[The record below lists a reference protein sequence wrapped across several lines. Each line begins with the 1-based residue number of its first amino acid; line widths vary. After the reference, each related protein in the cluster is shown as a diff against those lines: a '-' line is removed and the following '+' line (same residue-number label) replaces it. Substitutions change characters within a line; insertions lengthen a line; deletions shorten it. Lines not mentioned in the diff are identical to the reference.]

1 MNMLHSF
8 SFAQIP
14 TASFTSN
21 KSIGCAPLMVNF
33 TNNSTNFNNCMWY
46 FGNTNTSATN
56 NPTTVY
62 TTPGVYTITLVVFDN
77 SGQNDSITQ
86 TITVVDNPIA
96 NFSVSQTTGC
106 ALDNSFQ
113 FTNNSANAVSYTWD
127 FGDGTSSNDTSP
139 THTYLNP
146 GSYNV
151 KLIATSN
158 YGCQDI
164 EIKNSL
170 ITIFAKPN
178 IQFTSNT
185 TSTCDVNTTF
195 NFTDNT
201 VGATTWNWNL
211 GDGTTSSNQNLSHQY
226 NAIGNYNVTLIVTN
240 NNGCSDTL
248 SQSNFVHIGNT
259 LIPSF
264 TTSNTTG
271 CAPSSIHFNSTT
283 LNATTWAWDFGDG
296 STSALKSPNHTY
308 ANPGQYTITLT
319 VTTISGCNGT
329 IVKNQFINLDSK
341 PTPAF
346 SLVQDTGCAPFTIQT
361 INNSVGANS
370 YLWSF
375 GNTTSTLNSP
385 TKTYSSGGSYSISLV
400 AISQNGCSDSIKMTS
415 AVKVYDPDAQ
425 FQASPKIGCPG
436 MTVQFNNTT
445 TQNNIVNYLWLFGDG
460 TSSTL
465 QNPTHTYNSIGVYP
479 ITLIVTNTFGCVD
492 TTIKL
497 NYITIVDPTTNY
509 TLPDTIKIC
518 LGDPHTFND
527 PTSSSNS
534 WNWDF
539 GDGNTSNTQNAT
551 NLYLNAGVYIVSLTT
566 AMPGGCTQTF
576 NPFAIVE
583 VIPYIKKPIGATVL
597 NSCKPYK
604 VQFNCTTP
612 FVVSYNWDFGDGTG
626 STIADPIHTYT
637 NSGQYNISLTLTIG
651 SGCITNLDTTITL
664 GHLNT
669 ASANTYDECINNQ
682 LQFSIS
688 NSSDFVSC
696 VWHFG
701 DGATSNNF
709 STTHAY
715 NVVGSY
721 NAFIITTDY
730 TNCID
735 TFYLP
740 QNINV
745 NNSSA
750 DFDVTNPII
759 CLGNSITFNNLS
771 LYGYSYF
778 WDFGDG
784 TTSTDTIPTHTYLQA
799 GVYTVTLKVFNGG
812 CIKTKTAINYIT
824 VDDPQSNF
832 TYTTNG
838 ICMPVTVTFTPQTPT
853 AVTWLWE
860 FGNNDTSILS
870 NPVYTYSNAPND
882 SIKLTIID
890 NYGCSKVVKKKK
902 ISYYE
907 ASAIANNTNGCAPL
921 QVQFTDTSNG
931 AISWNW
937 FFGDGSS
944 STQKNPVHT
953 YNGGLFDV
961 TLIATFP
968 SGCVD
973 TAYYPGLINSKKPTS
988 DFYSPTI
995 AGCSP
1000 TQISFTNTST
1010 DATDFEWS
1018 FGDGGSSTNVNPS
1031 HIYNIPGYYTISLI
1045 TKSDI
1050 GCVDTMV
1057 KPQYIFIPGTYTKF
1071 NIPITS
1077 GCQNTSI
1084 GFIDSSINASTYNW
1098 NFGDGYTSTMSN
1110 PNHIYQDTGSFM
1122 VTLITSDT
1130 LGCSSSYTFPTAVRI
1145 FQIPVAGATVSNFI
1159 GCSNFTTN
1167 FINQSQFASQYLW
1180 TFGDGSGSSSFDTSH
1195 TYYGGG
1201 NYYPRLIAITN
1212 HGCRDT
1218 FDFTNPVTVLQTP
1231 TAAITTSDTVACSR
1245 VGITLS
1251 SISSDTINASYIWNL
1266 GNGTFSNNLQTNTI
1280 YNLPGFYYP
1289 NLIVVNSNGC
1299 SDTTTNTIHILES
1312 PTANGVASS
1321 YQGCNPLTINFNNLS
1336 TGANAYLWN
1345 FGNSDSSNLTNPNYI
1360 YTQDGIYTTQL
1371 IAYNSLGCTDTF
1383 NLNSISVLK
1392 SPSANFYSSD
1402 TLGCKNSPVN
1412 FTNTSTNL
1420 LSPSFNWNLAN
1431 NISNQ
1436 FQPSTSYSFSGNYSI
1451 MLVVTNSNGCSD
1463 SILKPDYI
1471 NIADSLP
1478 PDEDPIM
1485 SVSVLSDNQVSI
1497 TWRNSFATDLKK
1509 YKVFRLNA
1517 ITGNYDLIYTDNNAK
1532 QYSNQNYTTYIDTGL
1547 ITKLNTYT
1555 YKVQT
1560 IDYCENTIDLD
1571 LLHAA
1576 TTINIT
1582 AQTANQNIYIHW
1594 TPYLGCNLNKY
1605 ELYRTEKPNGS
1616 PILIATL
1623 DNSILSYLD
1632 TGLYCPYEY
1641 SYLVKATDLCSSTF
1655 YSNSDTSNATPINI
1669 LENQHVDVIRS
1680 TVIDNKMVLTEWST
1694 PVLNPERVSSYEIYR
1709 STDNIAFSLIASV
1722 PAGINFYNDYDA
1734 DVNAKEY
1741 YYRILVKND
1750 CSLLGTNSNLGTSIY
1765 LQGELIDRTTYLN
1778 WSHYKEWTPG
1788 VDKYEI
1794 QYLNSEGQWEVIKV
1808 IDGNIISTSFD
1819 E

>member
-1 MNMLHSF
+1 MLHSF
-8 SFAQIP
+8 SFAQNP

-33 TNNSTNFNNCMWY
+33 TNNSSNFNTCMWY
-46 FGNTNTSATN
+46 FGNTNTSAAN

-62 TTPGVYTITLVVFDN
+62 TTPGLYTVNLVVFGSN
-77 SGQNDSITQ
+77 GQIDSTTQ

-113 FTNNSANAVSYTWD
+113 FTNTSTNTVSYIWD
-127 FGDGTSSNDTSP
+127 FGDGTSSVDPNPS
-139 THTYLNP
+139 HTYINA
-146 GSYNV
+146 GTFNV
-151 KLIATSN
+151 KLIATST
-158 YGCQDI
+158 YGCQAI

-170 ITIFAKPN
+170 LTIYAKP
-178 IQFTSNT
+178 IVQFTSNS
-185 TSTCDVNTTF
+185 TSTCDVNSTF

-201 VGATTWNWNL
+201 TGSNSWSWTFGDGATSTL
-211 GDGTTSSNQNLSHQY
+211 QNPSHQY
-226 NAIGNYNVTLIVTN
+226 SSTGNFNVTLIAGN
-240 NNGCSDTL
+240 SNGCYDTT
-248 SQSNFVHIGNT
+248 SQSNFIHIGNT
-259 LIPSF
+259 LVPSF
-264 TTSNTTG
+264 TSSDTNG
-271 CAPSSIHFNSTT
+271 CAPSSIHFN
-283 LNATTWAWDFGDG
+283 ATTANANSWVWDFGDG
-296 STSALKSPNHTY
+296 TTSTLKSPNHTY
-308 ANPGQYTITLT
+308 NNPGQYTITLT
-319 VTTISGCNGT
+319 VTTNSGCNGS
-329 IVKNQFINLDSK
+329 IIKNQYIKIDSK
-341 PTPAF
+341 PIPAF

-361 INNSVGANS
+361 INNSIGASS

-415 AVKVYDPDAQ
+415 AVKVYDPEAQ
-425 FQASPKIGCPG
+425 FQATPKAGCPG

-445 TQNNIVNYLWLFGDG
+445 TQINIVNYLWLFGDG

-465 QNPTHTYNSIGVYP
+465 QNPTHTFNSIGIYP

-551 NLYLNAGVYIVSLTT
+551 NLYLNAGVYIVSLMT

-583 VIPYIKKPIGATVL
+583 VVPYVKKPIDFTLMG
-597 NSCKPYK
+597 NCKPYV

-612 FVVSYNWDFGDGTG
+612 NVISYNWSFGDGTY
-626 STIADPIHTYT
+626 SSVANPLHTFDSAGAYT
-637 NSGQYNISLTLTIG
+637 VNLTLTIG
-651 SGCITNLDTTITL
+651 SGCITEMDTIVTV

-669 ASANTYDECINNQ
+669 ASASSYNECINNAI
-682 LQFSIS
+682 QFAITD
-688 NSSDFVSC
+688 SSEFVSC

-701 DGATSNNF
+701 DGSTSNNF

-715 NVVGSY
+715 TAVGSY

-740 QNINV
+740 KEVNV
-745 NNSSA
+745 TNSSA
-750 DFDVTNPII
+750 DFNVSNPVV
-759 CLGNSITFNNLS
+759 CLGGSISFNNLS
-771 LYGYSYF
+771 LYGNSYL
-778 WDFGDG
+778 WEFGDG
-784 TTSTDTIPTHTYLQA
+784 TTSTDTFPSHTYTQA
-799 GVYTVTLKVFNGG
+799 GLYTVILKVFNGG
-812 CIKTKTAINYIT
+812 CIRTKTAINYINI
-824 VDDPQSNF
+824 VDPQANF
-832 TYTTNG
+832 SFVTNG
-838 ICMPVTVTFTPQTPT
+838 MCMPISVTFTPQTPT

-860 FGNNDTSILS
+860 FGNNDTSSLS
-870 NPVYTYSNAPND
+870 NPVYTYYNAPND
-882 SIKLTIID
+882 SIKLTITD

-902 ISYYE
+902 ISYYK

-921 QVQFTDTSNG
+921 QIQFTDASNG

-937 FFGDGSS
+937 FFGDGST
-944 STQKNPVHT
+944 STQKNPIHT

-968 SGCVD
+968 SGCID
-973 TAYYPGLINSKKPTS
+973 TAFYPGLINSQKPTS

-1000 TQISFTNTST
+1000 TQINFTNTST

-1018 FGDGGSSTNVNPS
+1018 FGDGVSSTSINPS

-1045 TKSDI
+1045 TRSDI

-1084 GFIDSSINASTYNW
+1084 GFVDSSINASIYNW
-1098 NFGDGYTSTMSN
+1098 NFGDGYTSTTTN
-1110 PNHIYQDTGSFM
+1110 PNHIYQDTGSFT
-1122 VTLITSDT
+1122 VTLITYDT
-1130 LGCSSSYTFPTAVRI
+1130 LGCSSSYSFPTPVRI
-1145 FQIPVAGATVSNFI
+1145 YQIPVAAATTSNYT
-1159 GCSNFTTN
+1159 GCSNFTTS
-1167 FINQSQFASQYLW
+1167 FINQSQFASQYIW
-1180 TFGDGSGSSSFDTSH
+1180 SFGDGATSTATDTSH
-1195 TYYGGG
+1195 TYNIGG
-1201 NYYPRLIAITN
+1201 NFYPELIAITN
-1212 HGCRDT
+1212 RGCRDT
-1218 FDFTNPVTVLQTP
+1218 FNFSTPVNVLQTP
-1231 TAAITTSDTVACSR
+1231 TASMTLSDTLACNPA
-1245 VGITLS
+1245 GITLTTN
-1251 SISSDTINASYIWNL
+1251 SSDTINATYYWTF
-1266 GNGTFSNNLQTNTI
+1266 GNGSNSNSINPSTS
-1280 YNLPGFYYP
+1280 YNNPGYYYP
-1289 NLIVVNSNGC
+1289 NLIVTNANGC
-1299 SDTTTNTIHILES
+1299 ADTTSTTIHILES
-1312 PTANGVASS
+1312 PIANGTASS
-1321 YQGCNPLTINFNNLS
+1321 YQGCNPLTINFSNIS
-1336 TGANAYLWN
+1336 TNAVDYLWN
-1345 FGNSDSSNLTNPNYI
+1345 FGNTDTSQLENPNYTYLQAGVYSPQI
-1360 YTQDGIYTTQL
+1360 
-1371 IAYNSLGCTDTF
+1371 IAYNNLGCSDTF
-1383 NLNSISVLK
+1383 KLSNITVLQ
-1392 SPSANFYSSD
+1392 SPIANFYSSD
-1402 TLGCKNSPVN
+1402 TIGCKNSPVN
-1412 FTNTSTNL
+1412 FINTSSNL
-1420 LSPSFNWNLAN
+1420 IASTYNWNLG
-1431 NISNQ
+1431 I
-1436 FQPSTSYSFSGNYSI
+1436 STSTMFEPTISYPFSGNYTISLI
-1451 MLVVTNSNGCSD
+1451 VLNSNGCSD
-1463 SILKPDYI
+1463 TLTKNNYI

-1485 SVSVLSDNQVSI
+1485 SVSVLSDNTVSI
-1497 TWRNSFATDLKK
+1497 TWRNSFASDLKK
-1509 YKVFRLNA
+1509 YKLYRLNDS
-1517 ITGNYDLIYTDNNAK
+1517 TSDYDLIYTDNNA
-1532 QYSNQNYTTYIDTGL
+1532 QNFSSINYSTYIDTAL
-1547 ITKLNTYT
+1547 VTKFNTYT

-1560 IDYCENTIDLD
+1560 IDYCENALAISQ
-1571 LLHAA
+1571 LHAS
-1576 TTINIT
+1576 TSINIT
-1582 AQTANQNIYIHW
+1582 AQTANQNIYVSW
-1594 TPYLGCNLNKY
+1594 TPYGGCDLNTY
-1605 ELYRTEKPNGS
+1605 ELYRTEKPSGS
-1616 PILIATL
+1616 PVLIATL
-1623 DNSILSYLD
+1623 NNTTLSYLD

-1669 LENQHVDVIRS
+1669 LENQHVDIIRS
-1680 TVIDNKMVLTEWST
+1680 TVVDNKMVLTEWST
-1694 PVLNPERVSSYEIYR
+1694 PALHPERVSSYEIYR
-1709 STDNIAFSLIASV
+1709 SIDNIAFSLIASV
-1722 PAGINFYNDYDA
+1722 PAGITFYNDYDS

-1741 YYRILVKND
+1741 YYHILVKND
-1750 CSLLGTNSNLGTSIY
+1750 CSLLGTKSNLGTSIY
-1765 LQGELIDRTTYLN
+1765 LQGELINRTTYLN
-1778 WSHYKEWTPG
+1778 WTHYKEWTPG

-1808 IDGNIISTSFD
+1808 VDGNNISTSFD